1 MLEKM
6 EGRKLKETEVVQ
18 LLKAK
23 HLQTAQRG
31 CGETGTDVSVYTEWN
46 LQAATQIYTK
56 LHSDPV
62 ICEVVAKREAC
73 SGSDSC
79 FNSLVKLEKLAQKPS
94 CSASRRWIFQWMD
107 DMLSHGMLRD
117 EDLTKKEIHGGS
129 GSLGLVALGEFKWK
143 AMSYVMDI
151 MSVQAKIREADRV
164 MIKSK
169 MSDPWEQRSNTE
181 SNLGWQGTLTKS
193 SLELVTFLQELLY
206 NKVFDAVLRQ
216 AIKPSSHPEILQE
229 LESVQDAW
237 KHVCSMRANELA
249 EEKALVAK
257 TEGSDEDDEEDASL
271 NAGADTEQLLKMA
284 RKQPNTLAHG
294 SEAYWRSVANST
306 VRMYCSF
313 AAEGDKSAIMN
324 VVGGAQLEMGEVGKS
339 ALLVHLDTSLL
350 GESQGPGQQER
361 LRRNWKPD
369 DVLLQKL
376 LGSTLMALGSQA
388 DKKGLV
394 TTPPEGVLVMLLDP
408 LNVANKATLK
418 DSSNHTVWL
427 CFQEAVGCEGWFCMT
442 NFCNDIL
449 MVKLNLTNFNAPIAG
464 KHPGPEE
471 ESAKHQLLPKDGTPA
486 LQRQGFGGSAA
497 RKSPSMLQRL
507 LQRRLHWLRHSLAHH
522 CVVEFAQDKIINLKI

>member
-6 EGRKLKETEVVQ
+6 ESRKLKEAEVVQ

-23 HLQTAQRG
+23 HLQTAQKG
-31 CGETGTDVSVYTEWN
+31 SGESATDISAYTEWN
-46 LQAATQIYTK
+46 RQAAMQIYTK
-56 LHSDPV
+56 LHSDQV
-62 ICEVVAKREAC
+62 ICEVVAKREAS

-94 CSASRRWIFQWMD
+94 CSASRRWIFQWLD

-117 EDLTKKEIHGGS
+117 EEITKREIYGSS

-151 MSVQAKIREADRV
+151 MSVQAKIRESDRT

-169 MSDPWEQRSNTE
+169 MGDPWEQRTNTE
-181 SNLGWQGTLTKS
+181 TNLGWQGTLTKS

-206 NKVFDAVLRQ
+206 GKVFDAVLRQ

-237 KHVCSMRANELA
+237 KHVCSMRSNELA
-249 EEKALVAK
+249 EEKMQASK
-257 TEGSDEDDEEDASL
+257 MEGSDEDEEDASG

-294 SEAYWRSVANST
+294 SDAYWRAVANTT

-313 AAEGDKSAIMN
+313 ASEGDKSSILN

-369 DVLLQKL
+369 DALLQKL

-388 DKKGLV
+388 DKKGIV
-394 TTPPEGVLVMLLDP
+394 TTPPEGVVVMLLDP
-408 LNVANKATLK
+408 LNVASKTTLK

-427 CFQEAVGCEGWFCMT
+427 CFQEA
-442 NFCNDIL
+442 
-449 MVKLNLTNFNAPIAG
+449 
-464 KHPGPEE
+464 PG
-471 ESAKHQLLPKDGTPA
+471 SFF
-486 LQRQGFGGSAA
+486 RS
-497 RKSPSMLQRL
+497 
-507 LQRRLHWLRHSLAHH
+507 
-522 CVVEFAQDKIINLKI
+522 

>member
-1 MLEKM
+1 M

-427 CFQEAVGCEGWFCMT
+427 CFQEAVGCEGWFCIT

-449 MVKLNLTNFNAPIAG
+449 MVKLNFN
-464 KHPGPEE
+464 K
-471 ESAKHQLLPKDGTPA
+471 
-486 LQRQGFGGSAA
+486 F
-497 RKSPSMLQRL
+497 
-507 LQRRLHWLRHSLAHH
+507 
-522 CVVEFAQDKIINLKI
+522 